1 MIKYQWWWVVL
12 CNHGP
17 VYNREV
23 VNTVQAVLGFLWFQG
38 LADALVPEPSAT
50 AKWLWRQSQHQIQFR
65 HFKLA
70 GRPILQQ
77 LLQNSGGETQ
87 AWGTAET
94 TGTATPPTTWY
105 HIVINI

>member
-1 MIKYQWWWVVL
+1 MVGCAKY
-12 CNHGP
+12 
-17 VYNREV
+17 YNREV
-23 VNTVQAVLGFLWFQG
+23 VNTAQALLGFLRFQG

-50 AKWLWRQSQHQIQFR
+50 AKWLWRQIQHQIQFR

-94 TGTATPPTTWY
+94 TGTTTPPTTWY
-105 HIVINI
+105 ATIVINIYFI